1 MNLPFEQVGFALLL
15 IVGWA
20 CGGMVLR
27 KLGWLKR
34 EWEGPLL
41 KCVIWFFYPCLI
53 IRNVMVNR
61 ALAED
66 PSVLGSILGCG
77 FCAIALG
84 HVLSAYVT
92 RWMKFREVCE
102 RNTFVYTTGIFNYG
116 YFAFPVSR
124 ALFGEE
130 AFGVLLVFAVGVEM
144 AIWSVGILFLTAGTG
159 RLNWKKLLNPPL
171 FSMAIALALNWSG
184 AADGFTGQGMLMLE
198 KVGWMAI
205 PLGLLLI
212 GAAMYDH
219 LNGLNLKK
227 YIKLVG
233 MACLLR
239 LGILPALFVVAAA
252 MLPIIPELKAALVVE
267 AAMPCGIFPMLIARH
282 YGGSGNTALQIILGT
297 TFLSVITIPL
307 WVLAGV
313 HFAGLEDILISGK

>member
-1 MNLPFEQVGFALLL
+1 MNLPFEQVGIALLE

-20 CGGMVLR
+20 CGGMLLR
-27 KLGWLKR
+27 HWKLLKQ
-34 EWEGPLL
+34 EWEGTLL

-53 IRNVMVNR
+53 IRNVMVNQ
-61 ALAED
+61 ALSEQPA
-66 PSVLGSILGCG
+66 VLGSILGCG

-84 HVLSAYVT
+84 HVLSALVAKG
-92 RWMKFREVCE
+92 MKFDEVRE
-102 RNTFVYTTGIFNYG
+102 RNTFIYTTGIFNYG
-116 YFAFPVSR
+116 YFAFPISK

-159 RLNWKKLLNPPL
+159 KLDWKKLLNPPL
-171 FSMAIALALNWSG
+171 FSMAIALTLNWSG
-184 AADGFTGQGMLMLE
+184 AAANIGNEGLVALE
-198 KVGWMAI
+198 KVGWLAI
-205 PLGLLLI
+205 PMGLMLI

-219 LNGLNLKK
+219 LHELNLKK
-227 YIKLVG
+227 YIKWVG
-233 MACLLR
+233 MSCLLR
-239 LGILPALFVVAAA
+239 LGILPALFVLAAA
-252 MLPIIPELKAALVVE
+252 TLPILPELKAALVVE

-282 YGGSGNTALQIILGT
+282 YGGSGNTALQLILGT

-313 HFAGLEDILISGK
+313 HFAGLEDLLVTSK

>member
-1 MNLPFEQVGFALLL
+1 MNLPFEQVGIALLE

-20 CGGMVLR
+20 CGGMLLR
-27 KLGWLKR
+27 HWKLLKQ
-34 EWEGPLL
+34 EWEGTLL

-53 IRNVMVNR
+53 IRNVMVNQ
-61 ALAED
+61 ALSEQPA
-66 PSVLGSILGCG
+66 VLGSILWCG

-84 HVLSAYVT
+84 HVLSALVAKG
-92 RWMKFREVCE
+92 MKFDEVRE
-102 RNTFVYTTGIFNYG
+102 RNTFIYTTGIFNYG
-116 YFAFPVSR
+116 YFAFPISK

-159 RLNWKKLLNPPL
+159 KLDWKKLLNPPL
-171 FSMAIALALNWSG
+171 FSMAIALTLNWSG
-184 AADGFTGQGMLMLE
+184 AAANIGNEGLVALE
-198 KVGWMAI
+198 KVGWLAI
-205 PLGLLLI
+205 PMGLMLI

-219 LNGLNLKK
+219 LHELNLKK
-227 YIKLVG
+227 YIKWVG
-233 MACLLR
+233 MSCLLR
-239 LGILPALFVVAAA
+239 LGILPALFVLAAA
-252 MLPIIPELKAALVVE
+252 TLPILPELKAALVVE

-282 YGGSGNTALQIILGT
+282 YGGSGNTALQLILGT

-313 HFAGLEDILISGK
+313 HFAGLEDLLVTSK

>member
-1 MNLPFEQVGFALLL
+1 MNLPFEQVGIALLE

-20 CGGMVLR
+20 CGGMLLR
-27 KLGWLKR
+27 HWKLLKQ
-34 EWEGPLL
+34 EWEGTLL

-53 IRNVMVNR
+53 IRNVMVNQ
-61 ALAED
+61 ALSEQPA
-66 PSVLGSILGCG
+66 VLGSILGCG

-84 HVLSAYVT
+84 QVLSFFVA
-92 RWMKFREVCE
+92 RGMQFEKLGE
-102 RNTFVYTTGIFNYG
+102 RNTFVFTTGIFNYG

-159 RLNWKKLLNPPL
+159 KLNWKKLLNPPL
-171 FSMAIALALNWSG
+171 FSMAIALTLNWSG
-184 AADGFTGQGMLMLE
+184 AAESISGEGMAVLE
-198 KVGWMAI
+198 KVGWIAI
-205 PLGLLLI
+205 PMGLMLI

-219 LNGLNLKK
+219 LHELNLKK
-227 YIKLVG
+227 YIKWVG

-239 LGILPALFVVAAA
+239 LGILPALYIVAAA

-282 YGGSGNTALQIILGT
+282 YGGSGNTALQLILGT

-313 HFAGLEDILISGK
+313 HFTGLEEMLINTE